1 MAEQEHIN
9 MKTLYFGGPIL
20 TMDRADPRAEAVL
33 TEDGRIIAVGP
44 LAELEKMSKG
54 ARREDLNGRTLMPSF
69 VDGHGH
75 MMGMGLF
82 SLTCDLTG
90 CVDFNDLLGRIRRFR
105 SEKNLTHGEAILC
118 RGYDNASMKENRH
131 PDAALLDSLGFDN
144 PIVCLHQSG
153 HMLGCNTA
161 AMKARGVDDDYI
173 FPEGG
178 YAARDAEGHLTGFF
192 EENAKQP
199 IFTFFESYTDEQ
211 CEEAILS
218 AQEYYFSRGVTTIQ
232 DGSGHGPK
240 RLALYEKLAAAGK
253 LKADIVVYIS
263 SKPEDADFWREV
275 QRKYGIRK
283 YYNHLKIGGIKLM
296 LDGSPQA
303 RTAWMKQ
310 PYLGGEEG
318 YCGYPILTDERVFE
332 ILCSAIDHDLQPIAH
347 CNGDA
352 AAEQFLSAWERAIA
366 KKGKGS
372 YLRPVMI
379 HAQTV
384 NYDQLDRMSAV
395 GMMPSFFVG
404 HCFFWGDTHLK
415 NFGAERG
422 NRISPVKAAIDRGLH
437 YNFHQDSPVTRPEM
451 LHTVW
456 CAVNRITKS
465 GICIGP
471 ENRIGIYDAL
481 IGVTNGG
488 AYSYF
493 EEDVKGILSSG
504 AVADMVILDKDPT
517 DVPPMEIK
525 DIRVIKTIKDGEVV
539 FDIEK

>member
-1 MAEQEHIN
+1 

-20 TMDRADPRAEAVL
+20 TMDKANPRAEAVL
-33 TEDGRIIAVGP
+33 TDGGNIIAAGP
-44 LAELEKMSKG
+44 LKKLEEMAADAS
-54 ARREDLNGRTLMPSF
+54 RVDLNGRTLMPSF
-69 VDGHGH
+69 IDGHGH
-75 MMGMGLF
+75 MIGMGLF
-82 SLTCDLTG
+82 SLYCDLTG
-90 CVDFNDLLGRIRRFR
+90 CVDFDDLLERIRRFR
-105 SEKNLTHGEAILC
+105 SEKNLTNGEAILC

-131 PDAALLDSLGFDN
+131 PDAALLDTLGFDN

-161 AMKARGVDDDYI
+161 AMKTRGVDDDYR

-178 YAARDAEGHLTGFF
+178 YAARDEKGHLTGFF

-199 IFTFFESYTDEQ
+199 IYTFFESYTDEQ
-211 CEEAILS
+211 YEEAILS
-218 AQEYYFSRGVTTIQ
+218 AQEYYFSRGITTIQ
-232 DGSGHGPK
+232 DGSGNGPK
-240 RLALYEKLAAAGK
+240 RLAFYEKLAESK
-253 LKADIVVYIS
+253 RLKADVVVYIS
-263 SKPEDADFWREV
+263 SKTEDIDFWDEV
-275 QRKYGIRK
+275 KSKHGTRKYN
-283 YYNHLKIGGIKLM
+283 NHLKIGGIKLM

-332 ILCSAIDHDLQPIAH
+332 ILCAAIDHDLQPIAH

-352 AAEQFLSAWERAIA
+352 AAEQFLSAWERAVA
-366 KKGKGS
+366 EKGRGTH
-372 YLRPVMI
+372 LRPVMI

-384 NYDQLDRMSAV
+384 NYDQLDRMGAV

-422 NRISPVKAAIDRGLH
+422 NRISPVKAAMDRGLP
-437 YNFHQDSPVTRPEM
+437 YNFHQDCPVTKPEM

-456 CAVNRITKS
+456 CAVNRITKN
-465 GICIGP
+465 GLCIGP
-471 ENRIGIYDAL
+471 ENRIDVYDAL

-493 EEDVKGILSSG
+493 EENTKGILAAG

-517 DVPPMEIK
+517 AVPTMEIK
-525 DIRVIKTIKDGEVV
+525 DIKVIKTFKDGEVV
-539 FDIEK
+539 FDAEK